1 MGLADVVQPTTK
13 VPSAD
18 QFTAS
23 LKSARAVRGL
33 NAITR
38 RNNEPDLLI
47 RESIE
52 TEEDKDVM
60 VSASPNIHAMQA

>member
-38 RNNEPDLLI
+38 RNNEPDL
-47 RESIE
+47 
-52 TEEDKDVM
+52 
-60 VSASPNIHAMQA
+60 VSKN